1 MVLKSEAFASLV
13 GPIDGGSQV
22 VVERPKVVFCA
33 ATRTFVLWCHLD
45 VSENSAV
52 DAWANYVYRRAGVAV
67 SATPNGPFKAIRAL
81 RPNGLESL
89 DMNLF
94 TDNGETFLIR
104 ACTKNQYLGITK
116 LTPDLTNT
124 AGSIVSV
131 LKSKVEGPVMFR
143 DPEDKALYVH
153 S

>member
-1 MVLKSEAFASLV
+1 M
-13 GPIDGGSQV
+13 Q
-22 VVERPKVVFCA
+22 
-33 ATRTFVLWCHLD
+33 
-45 VSENSAV
+45 
-52 DAWANYVYRRAGVAV
+52 GVAV

-94 TDNGETFLIR
+94 TDNGQTFLIR

-131 LKSKVEGPVMFR
+131 LKAKVGRSKKTAAVAVAAAAAAAAAATSEEVLLWRRSETMLQTMRIPAFLR
-143 DPEDKALYVH
+143 PCEASFSTKNKR
-153 S
+153 